1 MRNAFVLLSV
11 MLLLSCEKPTT
22 DNRVSTDVPLFNTTE
37 EEDHFDPNYRPKDDG
52 RDNMRGFDPASEN
65 DMDDSGM
72 SRYQE
77 NYDEE
82 GWD

>member
-1 MRNAFVLLSV
+1 MKNAFVLLSV
-11 MLLLSCEKPTT
+11 LLLLSCEKSTT
-22 DNRVSTDVPLFNTTE
+22 DNQVSTDVPLINTTE
-37 EEDHFDPNYRPKDDG
+37 EVDHFDPNYRPKDDG

-65 DMDDSGM
+65 DMEDCGM